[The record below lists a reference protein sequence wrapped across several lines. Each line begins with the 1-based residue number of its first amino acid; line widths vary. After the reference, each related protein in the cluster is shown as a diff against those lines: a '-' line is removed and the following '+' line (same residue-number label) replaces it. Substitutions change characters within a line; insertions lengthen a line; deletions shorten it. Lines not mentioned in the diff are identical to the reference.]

1 MRVRELLMLAS
12 LGRARV
18 VAGAAGLDRD
28 VRWAHVVDMPEPAPW
43 VTAGQLLLTT
53 GYGWPRGEHEE
64 LRQIAALSER
74 GLAAIGIA
82 VPGYLERFSPAAR
95 AEAERCDLPLIEIPW
110 DIPFAQITEELHR
123 SLLLAQREEIERSEA
138 IHRALTR
145 VAVDG
150 SSLSDLARRLS
161 ELIGRS
167 VTIEN
172 QDGKLLA
179 FFDTDGDGD
188 DARRETI
195 AATQSPSSLI
205 SALDRLG
212 HIDRIR
218 TASAPVRIPEIPELG
233 MSARVA
239 CPIRIG
245 RDLAGYVWILEGD
258 APLGELDH
266 RAAEHAALVAALQ
279 IAHQRELALVESR
292 LGYASFLSLLEAPGA
307 TSALALER
315 AQLLGFDPQIAHR
328 VGIVALDEPLPIGR
342 EGVLRREKVIERL
355 RRQLSLAGVSQPMLG
370 ALYNLIP
377 FLLPEHVSLDA
388 IEPALAGEDVRIV
401 VGRAYAGA
409 DGAQRSYREARSL
422 LDYERAPRVARYEDM
437 LVPRVLLGDTRARE
451 TFLGDLFSPLG
462 SRKSGAALRTAILAY
477 ADEAFHFGRTA
488 RRLHVHPNTL
498 RYRLD
503 RAAELT
509 GLAFDD
515 PDVRF
520 RLQLASRLLDLRDQ
534 TLTGV
539 GGEPY

>member
-1 MRVRELLMLAS
+1 V
-12 LGRARV
+12 GD
-18 VAGAAGLDRD
+18 G
-28 VRWAHVVDMPEPAPW
+28 WPA
-43 VTAGQLLLTT
+43 
-53 GYGWPRGEHEE
+53 GWPRGEHEE

-172 QDGKLLA
+172 QDGKVLA

-377 FLLPEHVSLDA
+377 T
-388 IEPALAGEDVRIV
+388 
-401 VGRAYAGA
+401 
-409 DGAQRSYREARSL
+409 RSSPRSL
-422 LDYERAPRVARYEDM
+422 AR
-437 LVPRVLLGDTRARE
+437 TSA
-451 TFLGDLFSPLG
+451 S
-462 SRKSGAALRTAILAY
+462 SSGARTP
-477 ADEAFHFGRTA
+477 ERTA
-488 RRLHVHPNTL
+488 RS
-498 RYRLD
+498 
-503 RAAELT
+503 AAT
-509 GLAFDD
+509 AKHA
-515 PDVRF
+515 RCSTTSA
-520 RLQLASRLLDLRDQ
+520 RHASRATKTCSFRACSSATRERARRSWAICSRRSVPARAVRHSGRRSSPTPTRRS
-534 TLTGV
+534 TLGAPR
-539 GGEPY
+539 GGCTSIRTRFAIDSIARQN